1 MIDEIYRELQKRIS
15 HFSEHRSWSDDIRED
30 TLNVFKAWIDD
41 LYKKTTPSDLDAVA
55 KRYESFYDVDD
66 SQSSLCTAKGD
77 IADAFKAGVR
87 WILTQGIIEFGTM
100 RTDNGR
106 TRVSFGMGYDPFRRM
121 GGEFQNGDKLIV
133 QIRKIENQENDKNH
147 VNNREAPLSFDRTK
161 LQVRAMPRDEDVD
174 EIPDWNDAALER
186 VNAMVRR
193 ARAAQAQA
201 ANDALQAA
209 VNAEAPNIPDDV
221 MHEHVN
227 ANRPL
232 DQFLE
237 NLI

>member
-1 MIDEIYRELQKRIS
+1 
-15 HFSEHRSWSDDIRED
+15 
-30 TLNVFKAWIDD
+30 
-41 LYKKTTPSDLDAVA
+41 
-55 KRYESFYDVDD
+55 
-66 SQSSLCTAKGD
+66 
-77 IADAFKAGVR
+77 
-87 WILTQGIIEFGTM
+87 M